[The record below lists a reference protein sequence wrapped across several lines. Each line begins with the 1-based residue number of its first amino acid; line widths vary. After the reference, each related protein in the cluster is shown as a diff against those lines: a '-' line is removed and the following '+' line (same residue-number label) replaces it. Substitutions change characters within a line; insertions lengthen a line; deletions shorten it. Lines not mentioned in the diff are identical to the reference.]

1 MIFHQGML
9 ENKKSFLNGKCGGAK
24 MKKMVLSLVALT
36 MATAVSV
43 PVNAADKQI
52 VLGKIPFTL
61 EHAYH
66 QSVVQVFSDY
76 AAEKYDA
83 RTIVIDGQ
91 ASSESA
97 LSAVENLIAQKVD
110 GIALH
115 SPDLGTAE
123 TAIAVAHK
131 AGVPIVTTLMYPE
144 SKSAPHVQPREDVS
158 SFKMG
163 EIATKQWVKAH
174 PNKIPKVAIL
184 NFGGFE
190 QIATLRTEPFF
201 AGVKSVSSD
210 AVLVS
215 TQNGGGSTITAME
228 VTLDLLQANPDIN
241 IIFGA
246 NDDMALGALAA
257 TEQLGR
263 GRMDNGVPLTE
274 IIAGVDAGENA
285 MVKIFNPNSSFKLSH
300 GQVRDNGLAEVDIL
314 MQIINGEIAM
324 DEWYQVYT
332 DSPTFDYWN
341 NSVEDAQAF
350 LESNFNFDKDLKA
363 MVERQ
368 R

>member
-1 MIFHQGML
+1 
-9 ENKKSFLNGKCGGAK
+9 
-24 MKKMVLSLVALT
+24 MKKIIFYI
-36 MATAVSV
+36 AVTTIAFMSSV
-43 PVNAADKQI
+43 SAKTNDEQVI
-52 VLGKIPFTL
+52 LGKIPFTL

-66 QSVVQVFSDY
+66 QSVVQSFSNY
-76 AAEKYDA
+76 ATSKYSAE
-83 RTIVIDGQ
+83 TIIIDGQ
-91 ASSESA
+91 GSSEST
-97 LSAVENLIAQKVD
+97 LSAVENLISQKVD

-123 TAIAVAHK
+123 TAIKLAHK
-131 AGVPIVTTLMYPE
+131 AGIPIVTTLMYPE
-144 SKSAPHVQPREDVS
+144 SKSAPHVQPRENVS
-158 SFKMG
+158 SFHMG
-163 EIATKQWVKAH
+163 KVAAQQWKKTN
-174 PNKIPKVAIL
+174 PNKRVKVAIL

-190 QIATLRTEPFF
+190 QITTLRTAPFF
-201 AGVKSVSSD
+201 EGVKSVSSD

-263 GRMDNGVPLTE
+263 GRMDNGKPLTE

-300 GQVRDNGLAEVDIL
+300 GQVHENAIAEVDLL
-314 MQIINGEIAM
+314 MKIINGEIAM
-324 DEWYQVYT
+324 DSWTQVYT

-341 NSVEDAQAF
+341 NSVEEAQKF
-350 LESNFNFDKDLKA
+350 LEINFNFKNDLQK
-363 MVERQ
+363 MVNKQ